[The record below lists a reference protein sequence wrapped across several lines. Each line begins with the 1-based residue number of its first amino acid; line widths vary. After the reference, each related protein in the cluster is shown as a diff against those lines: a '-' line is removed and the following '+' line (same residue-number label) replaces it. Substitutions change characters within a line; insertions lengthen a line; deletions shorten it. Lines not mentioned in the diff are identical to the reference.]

1 MTSTSDRYQ
10 ASYEPVVVRDAE
22 FYVGRTLDED
32 GDVLVRPGD
41 RVEPGTQLV
50 SALVAE
56 GRPMQINVAR
66 EFDME
71 PDSVARY
78 LTKPVG
84 SEFDEGEPIAR
95 ARRGLRSVTCRA
107 PMRSTLS
114 TFDEATGV
122 ATLVPQSNPQQLI
135 AAVHGEVDSVVEHRG
150 VWLRVGGSRVQGVL
164 GLGTDTFGPLRVAV
178 DRADR
183 EFTADMVDPDFR
195 DSIVLAGMTLGTSA
209 LRRLIEVG
217 ARGVIVG
224 GISDGE
230 IRRYMTSGEQEPS
243 SMVLWRSR
251 PDEFVAQHEGTRR
264 GLTVFVTEGF
274 GRRRMAQP
282 VFQYLSG
289 QENAFVSLLVP
300 RDSSVMSARP
310 TLYISRERPG
320 NGDVIQRVPI
330 RDGTLARLIDP
341 EHLGMV
347 VTCRSGIIESPR
359 HTGVLREV
367 VDVELSNGSRQ
378 LIPASSIE
386 VLIP

>member
-1 MTSTSDRYQ
+1 MSSDRYQ
-10 ASYEPVVVRDAE
+10 ASYEPAVVRDAE
-22 FYVGRTLDED
+22 FYVGRMLDED
-32 GDVLVRPGD
+32 GDVAVRPGD

-50 SALVAE
+50 SATVAE
-56 GRPMQINVAR
+56 GRPMQINIAR

-71 PDSVARY
+71 ADGVGRY

-84 SEFDEGEPIAR
+84 SEFEEGEPIAR

-107 PMRSTLS
+107 PVQSTL
-114 TFDEATGV
+114 TKFDETSGV
-122 ATLVPQSNPQQLI
+122 ATLVPQSNPQQLV
-135 AAVHGEVDSVVEHRG
+135 AAVYGEVDSVVEHRG

-164 GLGTDTFGPLRVAV
+164 GLGRDTFGPLKVAV

-183 EFTADMVDPDFR
+183 EFTADMVDTEYR

-230 IRRYMTSGEQEPS
+230 LRRYMISGDREPS
-243 SMVLWRSR
+243 SMALWRNR
-251 PDEFVAQHEGTRR
+251 PNEFVPHFEGAGY

-289 QENAFVSLLVP
+289 QENSFVSLLVP
-300 RDSSVMSARP
+300 NDNDVLSARP
-310 TLYISRERPG
+310 TLYISKDRPSG
-320 NGDVIQRVPI
+320 NDLTQRVAL
-330 RDGTLARLIDP
+330 RVGTLARMIDP

-347 VTCRSGIIESPR
+347 VTCRSSVIESPSQ
-359 HTGVLREV
+359 TGVSREV
-367 VDVELSNGSRQ
+367 VDIELSNGSRQ
-378 LIPASSIE
+378 LVPASSLE